1 MSVIS
6 QGFDYRP
13 EEVLC
18 SPAVGEAAPAL
29 AQAPQPRSQLTTMPV
44 SAQTDHSVVH

>member
-6 QGFDYRP
+6 QGFDYKP

-18 SPAVGEAAPAL
+18 SQAVEEVAPVS

-44 SAQTDHSVVH
+44 SAQTDNSVAH